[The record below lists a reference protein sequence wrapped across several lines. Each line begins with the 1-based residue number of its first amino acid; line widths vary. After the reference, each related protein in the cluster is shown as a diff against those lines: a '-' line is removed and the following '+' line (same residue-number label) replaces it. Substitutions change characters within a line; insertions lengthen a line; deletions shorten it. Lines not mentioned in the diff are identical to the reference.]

1 MNTAPQLA
9 RLRARLVHPHAAG
22 PLLLLACTL
31 LTLSPYSAS
40 AQQRTR
46 SNQTDQRT
54 EAEQKP
60 PREAKLRGRVV
71 YDDTGRAVR
80 RARVLLLADMSTE
93 ESGPAAV
100 ISNARGEF
108 VFEHVQA
115 GTYYVVVE
123 GPGLLTPYSFLNV
136 EDTLDNQID
145 FNAFRGQ
152 FEQVTVDGSGGNV
165 EVQVRARR
173 GAAITGKVT
182 YENGDAAINVT
193 VSLLR
198 WQKGRL
204 RQYLGGIGSGPAGTT
219 ETDDRGVYR
228 FAGLPP
234 GDYLVS
240 VVEQIVHGDSSDDG
254 SGEYDGDGAGPS
266 RQSTPLVVTYY
277 PSATR
282 PADAETIKL
291 VASEEHAS
299 ADITLVERGLYTIAG
314 LVKDRRTERPVPE
327 VRLSIHLKESE
338 AEEMPLTIDHF
349 TQTDEQGHWAF
360 NELPDGLY
368 VLSVQPQPET
378 DMAASLAY
386 ATAMRAA
393 VDAHDE
399 NARRALRPPEPV
411 QRLAAKRQ
419 EITIKGHDLPGLTI
433 ELSAGAHISGNVVVE
448 GDKELPPYLSL
459 YAEIASDAQH
469 AAATGPSASL
479 QNGRFVFGGIQPGR
493 VYIHVNPAGNDE
505 SYYVKSISAG
515 GTTYTHEP
523 LTVEEGTVLKGVRV
537 VLATD
542 MATVHVRVVGATQEH
557 TPVRGATVV
566 LVPADAR
573 QWHSFALQEYM
584 RTDAAGVAELSAPPG
599 DYLLFLMPPEER
611 PRSLSAE
618 EVRRFSAGARHVTL
632 RASKT
637 EQVELNAPT
646 Y

>member
-1 MNTAPQLA
+1 MNTASQLA
-9 RLRARLVHPHAAG
+9 PPRARLVHPRAVG
-22 PLLLLACTL
+22 PLLLLACAL
-31 LTLSPYSAS
+31 LVLSLHSAAAQERTS
-40 AQQRTR
+40 ANQAHQRA
-46 SNQTDQRT
+46 

-60 PREAKLRGRVV
+60 PLVAKLRGRVV

-80 RARVLLLADMSTE
+80 RARVLLLADTNTD

-100 ISNARGEF
+100 ITNARGEF
-108 VFEHVQA
+108 VFAHVPA
-115 GTYYVVVE
+115 GKYYVVVE

-152 FEQVTVDGSGGNV
+152 FEQVTVDGSGGDV

-204 RQYLGGIGSGPAGTT
+204 RQYLGGIGTGPTGAIQ
-219 ETDDRGVYR
+219 TDDRGVYR

-240 VVEQIVHGDSSDDG
+240 VSEQIVHGDSSDDG
-254 SGEYDGDGAGPS
+254 GGEYDGDAVGPT

-277 PSATR
+277 PAATR

-314 LVKDRRTERPVPE
+314 LVRDRRTERPVPE

-338 AEEMPLTIDHF
+338 AEEMPLTIDHS

-368 VLSVQPQPET
+368 VISVQPQPET
-378 DMAASLAY
+378 DAAAAQAY
-386 ATAMRAA
+386 SDALRAA
-393 VDAHDE
+393 IEAKDE
-399 NARRALRPPEPV
+399 NAMRALRPPDPV

-419 EITIKGHDLPGLTI
+419 EITIKGHDLPGLII
-433 ELSAGAHISGNVVVE
+433 ELSAGAHISGSVAVE
-448 GDKELPPYLSL
+448 GNKELPPYLSL
-459 YAEIASDAQH
+459 YTEIAGDAQH
-469 AAATGPSASL
+469 AAAIGPSASI
-479 QNGRFVFGGIQPGR
+479 QNGRFVFGGIQPGQ
-493 VYIHVNPAGNDE
+493 VYILVNGGNDDAQ
-505 SYYVKSISAG
+505 YYVKSISVG
-515 GTTYTHEP
+515 GITYTHEP

-542 MATVHVRVVGATQEH
+542 VATAHVRVVGATQEH
-557 TPVRGATVV
+557 APVRGATVV

-573 QWHSFALQEYM
+573 QWHSFALQNYM
-584 RTDAAGVAELSAPPG
+584 RTDAAGAAELSAPPG
-599 DYLLFLMPPEER
+599 DYLLFLLPPDER

-618 EVRRFSAGARHVTL
+618 EVRRFSAGARRVTL

-637 EQVELNAPT
+637 EQVELNAPPN
-646 Y
+646 

>member
-9 RLRARLVHPHAAG
+9 RSRARLVQAHVAG

-31 LTLSPYSAS
+31 LALSLSS
-40 AQQRTR
+40 VGAQQRPR
-46 SNQTDQRT
+46 ANQAPRT

-60 PREAKLRGRVV
+60 PLEAKLRGRVV

-80 RARVLLLADMSTE
+80 RARVLLLADMGTDE
-93 ESGPAAV
+93 AGPAAV
-100 ISNARGEF
+100 ITNARGEF
-108 VFEHVQA
+108 VFAHVPA
-115 GTYYVVVE
+115 GKYYVVVE

-152 FEQVTVDGSGGNV
+152 FEQVTVDGSGGDV

-204 RQYLGGIGSGPAGTT
+204 RQYLGGIGSGPVGATA
-219 ETDDRGVYR
+219 TDDRGVYR

-240 VVEQIVHGDSSDDG
+240 VSEQIVHGDSSDG
-254 SGEYDGDGAGPS
+254 GEYDGDGVGPTE
-266 RQSTPLVVTYY
+266 QSTPLVVTYY
-277 PSATR
+277 PAATR

-291 VASEEHAS
+291 VAGEEHAS

-327 VRLSIHLKESE
+327 VRLSLHLKESE

-349 TQTDEQGHWAF
+349 TQTDEQGRWAF

-378 DMAASLAY
+378 DLAAAQAY
-386 ATAMRAA
+386 STALRAA
-393 VDAHDE
+393 MDARNE
-399 NARRALRPPEPV
+399 AAARALRPPEPV
-411 QRLAAKRQ
+411 QRHAAKRQ
-419 EITIKGHDLPGLTI
+419 EITIKGHDLPGLVI
-433 ELSAGAHISGNVVVE
+433 ELSAGAHISGSVVVE
-448 GDKELPPYLSL
+448 GGKELPPYLGL
-459 YAEIASDAQH
+459 YTEIAGDAQH
-469 AAATGPSASL
+469 AAATGPSASM
-479 QNGRFVFGGIQPGR
+479 QDGRFVFGGIQPGQ
-493 VYIHVNPAGNDE
+493 VYIHVNPTNSDE
-505 SYYVKSISAG
+505 QYYVKSINVG
-515 GTTYTHEP
+515 GVTYTHEP
-523 LTVEEGTVLKGVRV
+523 LTVAEGTVLKGVRI

-542 MATVHVRVVGATQEH
+542 VATVHVRVVGATQAH

-573 QWHSFALQEYM
+573 QWHSFALQDYV
-584 RTDAAGVAELSAPPG
+584 RTDAAGVAEISTPPG
-599 DYLLFLMPPEER
+599 DYLLFLLPPDER

-637 EQVELNAPT
+637 EQVELNAPPN
-646 Y
+646 